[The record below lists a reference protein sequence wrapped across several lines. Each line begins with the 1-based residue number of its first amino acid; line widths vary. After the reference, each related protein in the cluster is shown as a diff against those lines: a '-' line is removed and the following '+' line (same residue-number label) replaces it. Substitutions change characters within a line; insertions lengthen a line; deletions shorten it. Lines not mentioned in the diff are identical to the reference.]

1 MTLPWR
7 TRGARHPPDP
17 ERVNRTMRSTRTIAA
32 LGSALL
38 ILSVGA
44 APFLARAADHLDAPS
59 LGSLSAGSLQG
70 DRDINDVYAFDG
82 SNAGRTVLAMT
93 VSPAAGLL
101 GPLAFGTNVRYTL
114 HVDNNGDNVA
124 DVNYVARF
132 GAVGSGPDHKQ
143 RVTLARNATQ
153 VASGA
158 TGNTVT
164 VAGGGKLFAG
174 LRSDPFFFD
183 LLGFRG
189 SLGLGPN
196 TNTLCDSDPTD
207 FFKTLNTL
215 AIIVEVP
222 DAALGR
228 HIGVWATTEQLISGS
243 WVGRDQMGRPAI
255 NTVFNHT
262 AADKEQFNVTPPSQQ
277 ATVDGG
283 KFVTNVKDTLL
294 ALSAL
299 DSEGPYTDAQAGA
312 LASVLIPDV
321 LTYNTATHAVGP
333 LNGRRLTD
341 DVIDVELNIT
351 TGGDPL
357 GLFPE
362 RDATG
367 GVPSD
372 CVGRHSDY
380 QSSWPYLGIPH

>member
-1 MTLPWR
+1 
-7 TRGARHPPDP
+7 
-17 ERVNRTMRSTRTIAA
+17 VST
-32 LGSALL
+32 
-38 ILSVGA
+38 
-44 APFLARAADHLDAPS
+44 
-59 LGSLSAGSLQG
+59 
-70 DRDINDVYAFDG
+70 
-82 SNAGRTVLAMT
+82 
-93 VSPAAGLL
+93 
-101 GPLAFGTNVRYTL
+101 
-114 HVDNNGDNVA
+114 
-124 DVNYVARF
+124 
-132 GAVGSGPDHKQ
+132 
-143 RVTLARNATQ
+143 
-153 VASGA
+153 
-158 TGNTVT
+158 
-164 VAGGGKLFAG
+164 GGKLFAG

-196 TNTLCDSDPTD
+196 TNTLCDADPTD

-228 HIGVWATTEQLISGS
+228 HIGVWATTEQWINGA

-283 KFVTNVKDTLL
+283 KFRTNVEDTLL

-299 DSEGPYTDAQAGA
+299 DSEGPYLPGEAAA

-321 LTYNTATHAVGP
+321 LTYDTSTHAVGP

-372 CVGRHSDY
+372 CVGPHNDY

>member
-1 MTLPWR
+1 MPRASRL
-7 TRGARHPPDP
+7 
-17 ERVNRTMRSTRTIAA
+17 AA
-32 LGSALL
+32 LGAAAV
-38 ILSVGA
+38 ILTVGA
-44 APFLARAADHLDAPS
+44 APLMALAADHLDAPS

-82 SNAGRTVLAMT
+82 ANAGKTVLAMT
-93 VSPAAGLL
+93 VSPAAGVL
-101 GPLAFGTNVRYTL
+101 GPLAFGSNVRYTL
-114 HVDNNGDNVA
+114 HVDNTGDNVA
-124 DVNYVARF
+124 DINYVARF
-132 GAVGSGPDHKQ
+132 GGPGSGPGPKQ
-143 RVTLARNATQ
+143 TLTLARNGAQ
-153 VASGA
+153 VASGK
-158 TGNTVT
+158 TGNTVQ
-164 VAGGGKLFAG
+164 VANGGKLFAG

-196 TNTLCDSDPTD
+196 TNTLCDSNPSD
-207 FFKTLNTL
+207 FFAGLNTL
-215 AIIVEVP
+215 AIILEVP
-222 DAALGR
+222 DASLGR
-228 HIGVWATTEQLISGS
+228 HIGVWATTEQLVNGS
-243 WVGRDQMGRPAI
+243 WVARDQMGRPAI

-262 AADKEQFNVTPPSQQ
+262 AADKEEFNVTPPNVQ

-283 KFVTNVKDTLL
+283 KFRTNVRDTLL

-299 DSEGPYTDAQAGA
+299 DTEGPYTTPEADA
-312 LASVLIPDV
+312 LAAVLIPDV
-321 LTYNTATHAVGP
+321 LTYDTSTHAVGP

-341 DVIDVELNIT
+341 DVIDTELNIT

-372 CVGRHSDY
+372 CVGPHADY